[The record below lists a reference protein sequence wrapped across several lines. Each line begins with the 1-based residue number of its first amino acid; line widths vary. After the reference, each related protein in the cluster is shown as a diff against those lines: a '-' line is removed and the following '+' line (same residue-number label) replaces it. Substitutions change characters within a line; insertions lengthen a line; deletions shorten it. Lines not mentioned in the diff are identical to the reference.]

1 MTKFSSDILLPFPNS
16 NDLNSRNAVMWGF
29 NPIYKTLRKIHTVS
43 RFTQLLTNSNI
54 WDVIFTRK
62 VSGTFRACPWGK
74 YETEIFRFRHEIFHC
89 YGYLFFHI
97 QCTWWRN
104 FYFMLH
110 IIKGFSTKYVVYE
123 NTNIHSNKIF
133 HVCFAILQK
142 ITEETCKNVQWK

>member
-1 MTKFSSDILLPFPNS
+1 MIWTVEMQLCGALILSIRPWEKSIQSRVLHNCWQIRTSGMLFLPVKSLGPFEH
-16 NDLNSRNAVMWGF
+16 V
-29 NPIYKTLRKIHTVS
+29 HEVS
-43 RFTQLLTNSNI
+43 MKQ
-54 WDVIFTRK
+54 
-62 VSGTFRACPWGK
+62 
-74 YETEIFRFRHEIFHC
+74 IFRFRHEIFHC